1 MSLSLIDNYL
11 TENMDDI
18 DLYSDFDYN
27 DYTGN
32 KGIKNYYISDN
43 YVFKD
48 EVASIISKDSF
59 SSVDN
64 TPFKKEKLVNEK
76 LRKRNSTE
84 MYKKKKE
91 HSNGYDNKFISY
103 KYEEEPVTN
112 KSLVISK
119 ESDRLYDFYN
129 DRKSAIHYKRYGQ
142 FLSLASDAD
151 PEDKYIIDIFDLY
164 KKVKNTKN
172 KQKQKLPFL
181 KRLGSFFRRTL

>member
-32 KGIKNYYISDN
+32 NCIKNYYIDDN
-43 YVFKD
+43 YVFKN
-48 EVASIISKDSF
+48 EGHSNSINSYLSKDSF
-59 SSVDN
+59 SSVDSV
-64 TPFKKEKLVNEK
+64 PFKKEKLVNEK
-76 LRKRNSTE
+76 LRKRNSTDL
-84 MYKKKKE
+84 YKKKND
-91 HSNGYDNKFISY
+91 HRKFISY
-103 KYEEEPVTN
+103 KYDEEPM

-142 FLSLASDAD
+142 FLSLSSDAN

-164 KKVKNTKN
+164 KKINNIKK

-181 KRLGSFFRRTL
+181 KRLGSFFRRTV